1 MKTIVIVGAGF
12 GGIYAARRL
21 LKRFPHSSGV
31 TVTLI
36 NPSNYFLFVPML
48 HEVAGG
54 GLCGHNLI
62 EPIHAIL
69 RAKNFRFV
77 PDVALRVELRTKRVV
92 TQHESIRYDFLVL
105 ATGSRSNFF
114 GVPGAAEHA
123 LTLKDLQD
131 ALEIKRQVI
140 GTVEHALC
148 LTRREVTVAL
158 IGAGATGI
166 ELACELA
173 EFTAQVAERIAHPE
187 VRTRIVL
194 LHRGGSVL
202 PQFPKFET
210 YVERALRRQGIELLL
225 RAEVARVGQRK
236 IVLNDGTRIAADVII
251 WTAGVQPNPVVTQPN
266 AADGRGFFAV
276 NEFLQLPLYP
286 EVFAAGDCA
295 SFTPAGSDRP
305 MPMLAQIASEEGKHI
320 AKNIARSLLNRP
332 LRPFRYR
339 IQGIL
344 LSLGRKKG
352 IGVVKGIP
360 VRGFLA
366 WWLMRTIYLFK
377 IIGTA
382 NKLRTAYDWTLN
394 LFMKRD
400 TCQR

>member
-1 MKTIVIVGAGF
+1 MKTIVIIGGGF
-12 GGIYAARRL
+12 AGIYAARRL

-62 EPIHAIL
+62 EPIRAVL
-69 RAKNFRFV
+69 RARNFRFV
-77 PDVALRVELRTKRVV
+77 QDVALRAELRTRRVV
-92 TQHESIRYDFLVL
+92 TRHESIRYDFLVL
-105 ATGSRSNFF
+105 ATGSRSSFF

-123 LTLKDLQD
+123 LTLKSLQD
-131 ALEIKRQVI
+131 AVEIKRQVI

-148 LTRREVTVAL
+148 LTQRDVTVAL

-173 EFTAQVAERIAHPE
+173 EFARQAAARIAHPSIR
-187 VRTRIVL
+187 VRIVL
-194 LHRGGSVL
+194 LHRDGSIL
-202 PQFPKFET
+202 PQFPQFRP

-225 RAEVARVGQRK
+225 RAEVARVGQRAV
-236 IVLNDGTRIAADVII
+236 ILDGGKRIAADVII
-251 WTAGVQPNPVVTQPN
+251 WTAGVQPNPVATRPN
-266 AADGRGFFAV
+266 AADERGFFAV
-276 NEFLQLPLYP
+276 NEFLQLPSYP

-295 SFTPAGSDRP
+295 SVRRGGERL
-305 MPMLAQIASEEGKHI
+305 PMLAQIASEEGKHI
-320 AKNIARSLLNRP
+320 AKSIERSILNRP
-332 LRPFRYR
+332 LRPFRYQ

-366 WWLMRTIYLFK
+366 WWLMRTVYLFK